1 MARDIRLIRSPVSV
15 AGMVLTTISAVLFLI
30 VFLADL
36 FGLHTNPYI
45 GIVFFL
51 VLPALFLVGLALI
64 PLGAWLARRRRL
76 AGREPMQ
83 VRWPVVD
90 WNNPTHRWASVLAF
104 VLTMSNI
111 VIVSLAAFRGVEYMD
126 SEAFCGQVCHQ
137 PMKPQFV
144 THQNGPHARVACVAC
159 HVGPGAASFAES
171 KVSGVR
177 QLVSLTRGTYPR
189 PIPAPVRNM
198 RSAAETCEGCHSPE
212 AFHGDKTVRAVEF
225 AEDAQNTETVSTLR
239 IHVGGGSER
248 VGVTMGIHWHMNVG
262 NQVEYIAADPTRTTI
277 PYVKVTDRFGKVS
290 EYTTAAAT
298 PELLATGERRRMNCM
313 DCHNRSGHPVAAT
326 PERAVN
332 ELMARGDIPRTL
344 PFIRREAV
352 KALKQSVPSEE
363 AGVAAIAASLLG
375 FYQSRGEQDFA
386 AARADVD
393 RAIRATQNLL
403 RRNVFPEMRTGFG
416 TYPSHIG
423 HVDTPGCFRC
433 HDDEHVLRRAQDG
446 LLPQAQDKGV
456 ERKTIGQDCETC
468 HAIE

>member
-1 MARDIRLIRSPVSV
+1 MARDVRLIRSPIAI
-15 AGMVLTTISAVLFLI
+15 AGMVLTTVSAVLFLI

-64 PLGAWLARRRRL
+64 PIGAWRARRRRL
-76 AGREPMQ
+76 AGREPAQ

-104 VLTMSNI
+104 VLTMGNI
-111 VIVSLAAFRGVEYMD
+111 VIVSLAAYRGVEYMD

-144 THQNGPHARVACVAC
+144 SHQNGPHARVPCVAC
-159 HVGPGAASFAES
+159 HVGRGAASFAES
-171 KVSGVR
+171 KLSGVR
-177 QLVSLTRGTYPR
+177 QLVSFARGTYPR
-189 PIPAPVRNM
+189 PIPAPVQNM
-198 RSAAETCEGCHSPE
+198 RSATDTCERCHLPE
-212 AFHGDKTVRAVEF
+212 SFHGDKTVRVAEF
-225 AEDAQNTETVSTLR
+225 GEDEKNTETVSTIS

-262 NQVEYIAADPTRTTI
+262 NKVEYIAADPARMII
-277 PYVKVTDRFGKVS
+277 PYVKTTDRFGKVT
-290 EYTTAAAT
+290 EYATPAAT
-298 PELLATGERRRMNCM
+298 AELVASGERRLMNCM
-313 DCHNRSGHPVAAT
+313 DCHNRSGHPIAAT

-352 KALKQSVPSEE
+352 KALKQTFSGEE
-363 AGVAAIAASLLG
+363 AGIAAVAASLLA
-375 FYQSRGEQDFA
+375 FYQGRGEQEFA
-386 AARADVD
+386 TNRADVD
-393 RAIRATQNLL
+393 RAIRATGRLV
-403 RRNVFPEMRTGFG
+403 RGNVFPEMQTGFG

-423 HVDTPGCFRC
+423 HVDSPGCFRC
-433 HDDEHVLRRAQDG
+433 HDDEHKTATG
-446 LLPQAQDKGV
+446 
-456 ERKTIGQDCETC
+456 KTIGQNCETC